1 MMLDSDIL
9 IEFLRNNIS
18 VRKIISEIEKKESV
32 GTTSINTFEIWSNAL
47 PKEKQIIEQFFK
59 LIHIIEIDYETSKL
73 AGEIFQKLKLK
84 GKEIGISDCLIAASC
99 ILCNER
105 LFTNN
110 KKHFENIPSL
120 KLY

>member
-1 MMLDSDIL
+1 MILDSDIL
-9 IEFLRNNIS
+9 IEFLRNNKK
-18 VRKIISEIEKKESV
+18 VRELISEIEKKESI
-32 GTTSINTFEIWSNAL
+32 GTTSINTFEIWLNVL
-47 PKEKQIIEQFFK
+47 PKEKNTVEQFFK

-84 GKEIGISDCLIAASC
+84 GKEIGSSDCLIAAAC
-99 ILCNER
+99 ILGRET

-110 KKHFENIPSL
+110 KKHFEGIAGL